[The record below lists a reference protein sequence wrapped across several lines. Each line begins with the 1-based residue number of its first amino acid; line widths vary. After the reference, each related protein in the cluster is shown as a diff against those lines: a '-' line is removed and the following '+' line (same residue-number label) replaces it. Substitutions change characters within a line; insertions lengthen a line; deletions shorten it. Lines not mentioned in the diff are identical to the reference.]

1 MTTRSNPVSEPQ
13 DVAHQDAELQDPQ
26 QQAATI
32 RELERRL
39 AEAQANLRALVA
51 AQIDAVLESDQT
63 TPLLLREAQAALQ
76 RSKAELE
83 QVVAERTA
91 ELQDANIKLVEA
103 NRELAARNEALTKA
117 RLELEHELAERERA
131 ELELDQQRRVAE
143 EAAAKAVEGKRILEA
158 LMEYIP
164 EGITIADAPDVYIRM
179 VSRFGEELTGR
190 PRETI
195 EGMPMSEHPER
206 WQVYHLDGVTLST
219 PEELP
224 LSRATLFGDVI
235 NDEEWILKRA
245 SGEKITILC
254 NAGPIRD
261 HKGEISG
268 GVIAWRDITERK
280 KVEEAIRAY
289 TVQLE
294 RSNRDLEDFAF
305 VASHDLQEPLR
316 KVQAFG
322 GQLKERYGRLLG
334 EEGRDYLQRIEEAT
348 EGMQHMIEDLL
359 AYSRIASMDPSFR
372 RTDLNAVTREV
383 LGDLEDRL
391 AHSQGRVE
399 LGSLPVIDADPVQ
412 MRQLMQ
418 NLIGNALKFHRP
430 ETPPEVKVG
439 VKASTAHRIELFVED
454 NGIGFDIR
462 NLERIFQPFQR
473 LHGRSEYGGN
483 GIGLAICRRIVERH
497 GGSIT
502 AESTPGEGATFFIT
516 LPVRQTAE

>member
-1 MTTRSNPVSEPQ
+1 
-13 DVAHQDAELQDPQ
+13 
-26 QQAATI
+26 
-32 RELERRL
+32 
-39 AEAQANLRALVA
+39 
-51 AQIDAVLESDQT
+51 
-63 TPLLLREAQAALQ
+63 
-76 RSKAELE
+76 
-83 QVVAERTA
+83 
-91 ELQDANIKLVEA
+91 
-103 NRELAARNEALTKA
+103 
-117 RLELEHELAERERA
+117 
-131 ELELDQQRRVAE
+131 
-143 EAAAKAVEGKRILEA
+143 
-158 LMEYIP
+158 
-164 EGITIADAPDVYIRM
+164 
-179 VSRFGEELTGR
+179 
-190 PRETI
+190 
-195 EGMPMSEHPER
+195 
-206 WQVYHLDGVTLST
+206 
-219 PEELP
+219 
-224 LSRATLFGDVI
+224 
-235 NDEEWILKRA
+235 
-245 SGEKITILC
+245 
-254 NAGPIRD
+254 
-261 HKGEISG
+261 
-268 GVIAWRDITERK
+268 
-280 KVEEAIRAY
+280 
-289 TVQLE
+289 
-294 RSNRDLEDFAF
+294 
-305 VASHDLQEPLR
+305 LQEPLR

-439 VKASTAHRIELFVED
+439 VKTSTAHRIELFVED